1 SDKITKKINA
11 EIGCSIILAI
21 SPPGIV
27 VISSYIITV
36 AIDNSNEYFGFGNS
50 KIPKN
55 IIANN
60 ISGRM
65 PNKIGG
71 AIACKTAPIL
81 TNNYKITKILVF
93 TYPLSPLL
101 SSSCTFQLYTRCQ
114 LRKHAFSIT
123 NCMANKKN

>member
-1 SDKITKKINA
+1 STD
-11 EIGCSIILAI
+11 II
-21 SPPGIV
+21 P
-27 VISSYIITV
+27 V
-36 AIDNSNEYFGFGNS
+36 AIDNSNVYVGFGNS
-50 KIPKN
+50 KLPKN

-71 AIACKTAPIL
+71 AISCNMALIL
-81 TNNYKITKILVF
+81 TNNDKITKILVF

-114 LRKHAFSIT
+114 LRKYAFSIT
-123 NCMANKKN
+123 DFLANKKN